1 MKNKEIVLSGV
12 RPTGQ
17 IHFGNYYGAIRNF
30 VKMQEDF
37 DHCFFFIADYHSFT
51 TQKDASLLPQQVRR
65 ILATYLAC
73 GLDPNKAAIYL
84 QSDIPQIPELY
95 LLLNMISY
103 KGELE
108 KVPTFKEKIRQKNQ
122 SVNAGLLT
130 YPVLM
135 AADILIHRSNK
146 VPVGK
151 DQQQH
156 LEMARDLA
164 GRFNHTF
171 GEDWFPEPQAFN
183 FKQELAKI
191 MSLDGSGAKMSKSDN
206 NPNNSIFMDDSD
218 KVIEKKIKKATMDA
232 GPTTPNSEKSP
243 GVVGMFGLMRC
254 VSAPDVVEEYEKQY
268 NDCSIKYGYMKK
280 QIAED
285 LIKMVAPIR
294 DRIED
299 LERDTATMKKVITD
313 GKEQAYESAEKT
325 MEGVRRLTGI
335 QYF

>member
-1 MKNKEIVLSGV
+1 MENKEIVLSGV
-12 RPTGQ
+12 RPTGK

-30 VKMQEDF
+30 VKMQESF

-51 TQKDASLLPQQVRR
+51 TQKDATLLPQQVRR

-108 KVPTFKEKIRQKNQ
+108 KVPTFKEKIRDGKQ

-130 YPVLM
+130 YPTLM

-156 LEMARDLA
+156 LEMARNLA

-171 GEDWFPEPQAFN
+171 GDEFFPEPQAFN
-183 FKQELAKI
+183 FNAELIKI
-191 MSLDGSGAKMSKSDN
+191 MSLSGDGGKMSKSDD
-206 NPNNSIFMDDSD
+206 NPNNAIFMDDTD
-218 KVIEKKIKKATMDA
+218 KVMTKKIMKATADS
-232 GPTTPNSEKSP
+232 GPTEPNSEKSVP
-243 GVVGMFGLMRC
+243 VAGLFELMRC
-254 VSAPDVVEEYEKQY
+254 VSAPEVVEEYEKKY
-268 NDCSIKYGYMKK
+268 NDCSIQYGYFKK

-285 LIKMVAPIR
+285 MVKMVGPIR
-294 DRIED
+294 DKIEE
-299 LERDTATMKKVITD
+299 LEKDTEYLAKVVKD
-313 GKEQAYESAEKT
+313 GKEQALESAEKT
-325 MEGVRRLTGI
+325 MQGVRRLVGLN
-335 QYF
+335 YF